1 MENFVHE
8 EEEVDHPVRYLPIGR
23 LYSPSPTCINTSG
36 SSKIMSKKVKARK
49 VLEDEDEELGNTVI
63 DHGGVDT
70 VKVNSPVKP
79 LLVYKRAS
87 KKHRPP
93 SDQTSFLDKVSHRA
107 ELQGDGGSSVKGNA
121 ALSVVDLEKSELGCD
136 WAIVK
141 KEARKRKNSVNYEL
155 LSFGDGIRKSARLSG
170 SASNERT
177 NYAHLRRR
185 SRGACKES
193 RSLSK
198 QKKWVELSYQGVD
211 PHAFVG
217 LACKVF
223 WPMDDEW
230 YKGTVTAF
238 VSAFNHHH
246 VEYDDGDVENLVL
259 LNEKIKFHVSPEEM
273 ECLDLK
279 FGAPNVDNNDLNYD
293 EMLALAASSDC
304 QDLEPGDLVWAK
316 LTGYAMW
323 PALIM
328 DESFIGGRKG
338 LKRTKGDRSVL
349 VQFFG
354 THDFARINLK
364 QAIPFLNGL
373 LTSLHLKCKQ
383 TSFCR
388 SLDEAKI
395 YLSNQ
400 QLPERMLLMQQGIN
414 AKECSSAFNE
424 DEERCSSFEDNSGD
438 EVMQKAVERI
448 KTPLDF
454 GNILLTN
461 LGKVVYDSEYFH
473 NKQYI
478 WPEGYIAF
486 RKFISVKD
494 PSLIASYKMEVL
506 RNPKFKGRPMFRV
519 TLDNGEQIDG
529 PNPTTCWEQVYSRIK
544 TILLCDGQPAEI
556 EGSDFQQSGSYM
568 FGFTNPQISQLIK
581 DLPNSKFC
589 SKYFGSC
596 RDLPVGYRAVHVEWK
611 DLDRC
616 GVCHM
621 DEEYEDNLFLQC
633 EKCRVM
639 VHARC
644 YGELEPL
651 GGILWLCNLCRLGSP
666 KYPPPCCLCPVTGG
680 VMKPTTDGRWAHL
693 ACAMWIPETCL
704 LDVKKMEP
712 IDGLNRIN
720 KDRWRLLCSICS
732 VSYGACIQCSN
743 KSCRVA
749 YHPLCARAAGLCVEL
764 EGDCNLHL
772 MAMDE
777 DDDKCIRL
785 LSFCKK
791 HSQPST
797 KHIAKEDKRTLP
809 SQNDSSCPIFSSSG
823 CARSEPYI
831 FSGRVVQK
839 DSQVFAAATV
849 KRRFLEDTPYLVSGY
864 CQNGSRP
871 SSSLH
876 ESAQG
881 LSLSGVSKLRTQ
893 SESFG
898 TMAGKYESMK
908 ETLRKRLTFG
918 KSRIHGF
925 GVFAKRAHKA
935 GDMVIEYTGELV
947 RSPIADIREHSIYNA
962 LVGAGTYMFR
972 IDDER
977 VVDATRAGSI
987 AHLINHS
994 CEPNCFSRMISVNGG
1009 EHIIIFAKRDI
1020 NQWEE
1025 LTYDYRYFST
1035 DKQLACNCGFPRC
1048 RGVVNDIT
1056 EVEEQVTKI
1065 RVPQCDVVLHR
1076 EIENKE
1082 FSAVPRRP
1090 STP

>member
-1 MENFVHE
+1 MEEFVLE

-23 LYSPSPTCINTSG
+23 LYSPGSNCINTSG

-49 VLEDEDEELGNTVI
+49 FVEKGDEQLEKRVL
-63 DHGGVDT
+63 DHDGVDI
-70 VKVNSPVKP
+70 VKANSDVKP
-79 LLVYKRAS
+79 MLVYQRLGKKRQS
-87 KKHRPP
+87 
-93 SDQTSFLDKVSHRA
+93 SSVQTSFLDEVALRVESQA
-107 ELQGDGGSSVKGNA
+107 DGAASAKGNV
-121 ALSVVDLEKSELGCD
+121 ALSLIDLEKSDIVCD
-136 WAIVK
+136 GVSAE
-141 KEARKRKNSVNYEL
+141 KEPMKRKNSMNCEL
-155 LSFGDGIRKSARLSG
+155 PSLGDGIRKSVRLSG
-170 SASNERT
+170 SGGDRSNFASSRK
-177 NYAHLRRR
+177 R
-185 SRGACKES
+185 SRVAGKGS
-193 RSLSK
+193 GILSK

-211 PHAFVG
+211 PHSFVG

-230 YKGTVTAF
+230 YKGSVTGF
-238 VSAFNHHH
+238 VSASNHHR
-246 VEYDDGDVENLVL
+246 VEYEDGDVEHLVL
-259 LNEKIKFHVSPEEM
+259 LNEKIKFHVSPQEV
-273 ECLDLK
+273 ECLGLK
-279 FGAPNVDNNDLNYD
+279 YGAQNADNTDLNYD
-293 EMLALAASSDC
+293 EMLALAASSFDC

-328 DESFIGGRKG
+328 NESFIGGRKS
-338 LKRTKGDRSVL
+338 LKPTRGDRSVL

-364 QAIPFLNGL
+364 QAIPFVNGL

-383 TSFCR
+383 ASFCR

-400 QLPERMLLMQQGIN
+400 QLPERMLLMQRDIH
-414 AKECSSAFNE
+414 AKECSSAVNGD
-424 DEERCSSFEDNSGD
+424 DERWSSFEDNSGD
-438 EVMQKAVERI
+438 EVMQKTVGCIR
-448 KTPLDF
+448 TPLDF
-454 GNILLTN
+454 GNLHVTN
-461 LGKVVYDSEYFH
+461 LGKIVCDSEYFH
-473 NKQYI
+473 NKQFI
-478 WPEGYIAF
+478 WPEGYTAF

-494 PSLIASYKMEVL
+494 PSLIVSYKMEVL
-506 RNPKFKGRPMFRV
+506 RNFKFKGRPLFRV
-519 TLDNGEQIDG
+519 TLDDGEQIDG
-529 PNPTTCWEQVYSRIK
+529 PNPIICWEQVYSRIK
-544 TILLCDGQPAEI
+544 KSLLCDSHHAEV
-556 EGSDFQQSGSYM
+556 EGSDLQQSGSYM
-568 FGFTNPQISQLIK
+568 FGFTNPQVSQLIK

-651 GGILWLCNLCRLGSP
+651 DGILWLCNLCRLGSP
-666 KYPPPCCLCPVTGG
+666 KHPPPCCLCPVTGG

-720 KDRWRLLCSICS
+720 KDRWRLLCSICG
-732 VSYGACIQCSN
+732 VSHGACIQCSN
-743 KSCRVA
+743 RTCRVA

-764 EGDCNLHL
+764 EGESNLHL
-772 MAMDE
+772 MAMAE

-797 KHIAKEDKRTLP
+797 KHPATEGIHILP
-809 SQNDSSCPIFSSSG
+809 SQNDSSSAPIFCPSG

-849 KRRFLEDTPYLVSGY
+849 KQCFLENTPYLVSGY
-864 CQNGSRP
+864 CQNGSW
-871 SSSLH
+871 SFSSLH
-876 ESAQG
+876 ESAQTR
-881 LSLSGVSKLRTQ
+881 SLSCVSKLRTQ

-898 TMAGKYESMK
+898 TMTEKYESMK
-908 ETLRKRLTFG
+908 ETFRKRLTFG

-925 GVFAKRAHKA
+925 GVFTKVAHKA
-935 GDMVIEYTGELV
+935 GDMIIEYTGELV

-977 VVDATRAGSI
+977 VIDATRAGSI

-994 CEPNCFSRMISVNGG
+994 CEPNCFSRMITVNGG
-1009 EHIIIFAKRDI
+1009 EHIIIFAKREI

-1048 RGVVNDIT
+1048 RGVVNDII
-1056 EVEEQVTKI
+1056 EVEEQVAKI
-1065 RVPQCDVVLHR
+1065 RVPQCDVALHK
-1076 EIENKE
+1076 EIEETKE
-1082 FSAVPRRP
+1082 LSAMP
-1090 STP
+1090 